1 MAMIID
7 KEKCCGCGSCGA
19 VCPQGCITMQP
30 DEEGF
35 LYPQMDTQRCTS
47 CQACRTVCPVL
58 HMPRRLPVQGTYSAY
73 SRDEAVRRE
82 SSSGGVFTE
91 LARRVLENGGAVF
104 GAAFDGAFCVEHI
117 CVERQQA
124 LYKLRSSKYVQSRT
138 GGTYGQARALLEQGR
153 LVLYS
158 GTPCQIA
165 GLRAYLKKDYENL
178 ITQSMICHGVPFPK
192 IWKKYLN
199 FIAGKDTV
207 QSVQFRNK
215 ETGWKKYQLKIMKKD
230 GTYGATVWEDPY
242 MKAFVRNLALRPS
255 CGTCAFKGY
264 EQVADI
270 TLADYWGVEQLAPE
284 LDDDK
289 GLSLVFIHSKKGQ
302 RLFESIH
309 DAIVW
314 RPADMDKAV
323 LYNQS
328 LVKASAP
335 HGKRAFFFSNLE
347 KYPFDMLVERCLK
360 SPATTRL
367 AKKAAYSVSRVKNR
381 VKRMLNR
388 EHKRR

>member
-58 HMPRRLPVQGTYSAY
+58 HMPQRLPI
-73 SRDEAVRRE
+73 
-82 SSSGGVFTE
+82 
-91 LARRVLENGGAVF
+91 
-104 GAAFDGAFCVEHI
+104 DGAFCVEHI

-178 ITQSMICHGVPFPK
+178 ITQSMICHGVPSPK

-289 GLSLVFIHSKKGQ
+289 GGCPWCLSILKKG
-302 RLFESIH
+302 R
-309 DAIVW
+309 D
-314 RPADMDKAV
+314 
-323 LYNQS
+323 
-328 LVKASAP
+328 
-335 HGKRAFFFSNLE
+335 
-347 KYPFDMLVERCLK
+347 CLK
-360 SPATTRL
+360 AYTTR
-367 AKKAAYSVSRVKNR
+367 
-381 VKRMLNR
+381 
-388 EHKRR
+388 

>member
-58 HMPRRLPVQGTYSAY
+58 HMPQRLPIQGTYSAY

-124 LYKLRSSKYVQSRT
+124 LYKLRASKYVQSRT

-153 LVLYS
+153 LVL
-158 GTPCQIA
+158 
-165 GLRAYLKKDYENL
+165 
-178 ITQSMICHGVPFPK
+178 
-192 IWKKYLN
+192 
-199 FIAGKDTV
+199 
-207 QSVQFRNK
+207 
-215 ETGWKKYQLKIMKKD
+215 
-230 GTYGATVWEDPY
+230 
-242 MKAFVRNLALRPS
+242 
-255 CGTCAFKGY
+255 
-264 EQVADI
+264 
-270 TLADYWGVEQLAPE
+270 
-284 LDDDK
+284 
-289 GLSLVFIHSKKGQ
+289 
-302 RLFESIH
+302 
-309 DAIVW
+309 
-314 RPADMDKAV
+314 
-323 LYNQS
+323 
-328 LVKASAP
+328 
-335 HGKRAFFFSNLE
+335 
-347 KYPFDMLVERCLK
+347 
-360 SPATTRL
+360 
-367 AKKAAYSVSRVKNR
+367 
-381 VKRMLNR
+381 
-388 EHKRR
+388 